1 MSTRATRST
10 RSALQVTV
18 QHRRRAW
25 RRAGTLPLTLFAV
38 AATVLTTTSPATA
51 ASHTSRAHSGGTVTF
66 ALPPGSEPDMILPF
80 FSSEY
85 VGDQVAD
92 FIDIMYP
99 PLYWFDGK
107 GSTLTE
113 GNSLA
118 YPPTYNKT
126 DTAVTIKLKPWSWS
140 DGEKLSPKDLA
151 FFMGLLATEK
161 TNWWGHVPGD
171 FPTNVASTTYDN
183 AADTFT
189 FHFKGATNPTWFTD
203 NALSIVEPMPLAW
216 ELSGSGKKADCSG
229 EAPTL
234 EATACPAVYKYL
246 EHEASDTST
255 YATNP
260 LWQVVDG
267 PFRIA
272 AYSPGGTTVVL
283 APNKKYSGPHKAKIT
298 ALELET
304 FTSDAAEYDVLK
316 SGTSI
321 TVGYLPTTDAP
332 AKPSNKATGVN
343 PVSGYTLDP
352 WYEVGDNY
360 IDVNYN
366 NPTIGPIEHQLYFR
380 QALQSLVDQQTWIQV
395 AYKGYAVPDYGPVPP
410 ASTKYLT
417 KEASSNPYPFS
428 VKSARRDLTSHGWS
442 IPASGTATCTKPG
455 TGTDECGAGISK
467 GQKLAMSLIY
477 PSEIGALQIEMET
490 FQSTARK
497 AGVAISLRAE
507 PIDTIFTSDAPCT
520 PKQSGCSWQML
531 YFGGPVSSEPFW
543 FPDGGLTFI
552 CDSIGNTENFCT
564 SSLDAKY
571 PSVYSEKG
579 LSAFYYVEN
588 YETREALRVS
598 VPVQAVQLTEV
609 ADDLGGY
616 TQSGTTSITPQDWY
630 FKS

>member
-1 MSTRATRST
+1 MSTRATR
-10 RSALQVTV
+10 RNVFGLERQ
-18 QHRRRAW
+18 AW
-25 RRAGTLPLTLFAV
+25 RKAAALPLMVCAIAAAV
-38 AATVLTTTSPATA
+38 ITTTSVATA
-51 ASHTSRAHSGGTVTF
+51 SPQARQARSGGTVTF
-66 ALPPGSEPDMILPF
+66 ALPPGSQPDMILPF

-118 YPPTYNKT
+118 YPPTYNKN
-126 DTAVTIKLKPWSWS
+126 DTAVTVKLKPWYWS

-183 AADTFT
+183 TADTFT

-216 ELSGSGKKADCSG
+216 ELSAAGKKADCSG
-229 EAPTL
+229 EAPNL
-234 EATACPAVYKYL
+234 ETTACVAVYKYL

-260 LWQVVDG
+260 LWKVVDG
-267 PFRIA
+267 PFRISS
-272 AYSPGGTTVVL
+272 YSPGGSTVVL
-283 APNKKYSGPHKAKIT
+283 APNKKYSGPHKPKIG
-298 ALELET
+298 AFKLET
-304 FTSDAAEYDVLK
+304 FTSTAAEYSVLK

-332 AKPSNKATGVN
+332 TKPANKAVGTN
-343 PVSGYTLDP
+343 PLTGYTLDP

-360 IDVNYN
+360 IDINYN
-366 NPTIGPIEHQLYFR
+366 NPTTGPIEHQFYFR
-380 QALQSLVDQQTWIQV
+380 QAVQSLVDQQTWIRV

-410 ASTKYLT
+410 ASSEYLT
-417 KEASSNPYPFS
+417 KYAASNPYPFS
-428 VKSARRDLTSHGWS
+428 VNNARRDLTSHGWT
-442 IPASGTATCTKPG
+442 IPATGPAICTKPG
-455 TGTDECGAGISK
+455 TGPHDCGAGVRK

-477 PSEIGALQIEMET
+477 PSGVGSLQIEMET

-497 AGVAISLRAE
+497 AGLSISLRSV

-552 CDSIGNTENFCT
+552 CHSIGNTENFCT

-571 PSVYSEKG
+571 PEVYSEKG
-579 LSAFYYVEN
+579 LTAFDYVEN

-609 ADDLGGY
+609 SDSLGGY